1 MSVPCKSERTRLS
14 HDEFEL
20 IRRTHHPAIYE
31 LSSHEMQAL
40 KSRLREQRNKER
52 ALARQKQREHRRS
65 AVAAQAD
72 FCCWP

>member
-40 KSRLREQRNKER
+40 KSRIESLQGRAEAANEKLST
-52 ALARQKQREHRRS
+52 ALAALESQPR
-65 AVAAQAD
+65 
-72 FCCWP
+72 